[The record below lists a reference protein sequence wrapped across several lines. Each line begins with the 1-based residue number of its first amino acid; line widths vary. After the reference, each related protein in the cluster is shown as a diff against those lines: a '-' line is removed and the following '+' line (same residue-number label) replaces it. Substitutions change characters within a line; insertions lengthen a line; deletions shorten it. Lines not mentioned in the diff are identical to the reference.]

1 MNLVHY
7 FVLITTFGAEIFPIS
22 PTHTDQ
28 VVKLPMSQHCPAL
41 PNKEIVQE
49 VQSIFTMTEWAAY
62 S

>member
-49 VQSIFTMTEWAAY
+49 VQSIFTMTE
-62 S
+62 